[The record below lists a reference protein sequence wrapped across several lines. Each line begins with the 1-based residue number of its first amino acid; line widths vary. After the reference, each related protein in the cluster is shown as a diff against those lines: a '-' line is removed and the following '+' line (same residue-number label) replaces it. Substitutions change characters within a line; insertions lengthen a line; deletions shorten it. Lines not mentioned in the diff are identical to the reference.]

1 MGNCKLTVKNL
12 KKCGKFKLPKNCQ
25 NGKLQID
32 RQKAK
37 KVREIQITKKC
48 QKVRESTI

>member
-1 MGNCKLTVKNL
+1 MREIQITKKKGQ
-12 KKCGKFKLPKNCQ
+12 KCGKFKLPKNCQ

-37 KVREIQITKKC
+37 KVRKIQITKKY
-48 QKVRESTI
+48 QKVREIAI